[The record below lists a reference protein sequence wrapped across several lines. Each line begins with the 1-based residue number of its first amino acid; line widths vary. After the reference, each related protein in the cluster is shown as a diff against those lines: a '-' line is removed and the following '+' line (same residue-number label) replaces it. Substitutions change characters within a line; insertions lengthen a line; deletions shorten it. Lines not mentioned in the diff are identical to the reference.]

1 MSWYLVITEEM
12 RNLGLKGNDLLVYA
26 MIAGYSQREMGCY
39 YGTQQHLADVCGIT
53 KRTAM
58 SVLDK
63 LVASGQIEKSEYYE
77 NGLRRCAYRI
87 VEADKEIGEKNSP
100 MQVKNFHQI
109 GEKNSPSIDE
119 GISTIPQ
126 WYDKINNIHTL
137 IARESLLRLI
147 DDGCAEQSLKDWLA
161 VRKQK
166 RSPMFSQSA
175 YNRFVREAEAAGV
188 TVAEAMD
195 LTAEFEWVS
204 FTAKFYQERC
214 LRSERQARTE
224 RKVRSVYQQNLEQMR
239 RAGLVPDDGGPSY
252 E

>member
-1 MSWYLVITEEM
+1 MSWYLVISEEM
-12 RNLGLKGNDLLVYA
+12 CTLGLRGNDLLVYA
-26 MIAGYSQREMGCY
+26 VIAGYSQNEQGCF
-39 YGTQQHLADVCGIT
+39 YGTSEYLAGLCGVT
-53 KRTAM
+53 KRGVIKILARLT
-58 SVLDK
+58 
-63 LVASGQIEKSEYYE
+63 ASGHLEKTDLYE
-77 NGLRRCAYRI
+77 NGKHRCAYR
-87 VEADKEIGEKNSP
+87 AKTIGEQSSP
-100 MQVKNFHQI
+100 VPVNKIHQT
-109 GEKNSPSIDE
+109 GEQSSPSIDE

-126 WYDKINNIHTL
+126 WYDNINNIHTL
-137 IARESLLRLI
+137 IAREVLLRLI
-147 DDGCAEQSLKDWLA
+147 DDGCKETSIKDWLA

-239 RAGLVPDDGGPSY
+239 RAGLVPDGGPSY